1 MEVADMRMLRWMC
14 GVSRKDRI
22 RNEFIRGSDKVG
34 PYRRKMQECRLRW
47 FGHIER
53 SSEDYVGKRVRKLV
67 VKGRRKRGRPRLH
80 WKDKNIQFL
89 IECDFIFLE
98 KGDNQTY
105 WGIQLDQDL
114 LETIVSIYPEWFK
127 DCNFCISNMAEGN
140 THYKTE
146 NGKIIIPLYNTR
158 DMESPPKAIVDDA
171 SLQKAMNKNKESLK
185 VKLMLRRPLN
195 QLVEQGIMPS
205 LKTSPHFHEQRQKLE
220 RAKMGDILKNKI
232 QRRPDRQEL
241 IQQHILEDTK
251 IDPSLQDKQRQLKK
265 ARLADD
271 LNDRL
276 SHRPGPLELIKGN
289 ILQTDEKFAQAVKE
303 GQIPFKRT
311 CEGQT
316 QKHPPPRFLFEE
328 DSGSEGA
335 YSPPDATDQ
344 SQNRCGQN
352 YILMYNSRLTIDP
365 EKICSNCTMQAY
377 ETWER
382 VFLHCGP
389 PNAQKNQSSS
399 SPSSSSSSNAETSYE
414 LLLQQQQ
421 LFLQWQLEWQQ
432 KYPQIILP
440 ATQKSN
446 GDQGTVNGSIQIN
459 TPSSDQCINQESS
472 AIQSR
477 NISKLEDMKGIS
489 ENLHYFYANSHI
501 PSLEISGASTPMQDS
516 PESIDLKSYKED
528 ESINNNMCMSH
539 IPNHISGVS
548 SSLNREVNASSNKS
562 RKKSKSK
569 SQPKTRTIK
578 FHEYKGPPN
587 AQKNQSSSSPSSS
600 SSSNAET
607 SYELLLQQQQLFL
620 QWQLEWQ
627 QKYPQIILPATQ
639 KSNGDQGT
647 VNGSIQIN
655 TPSSDQCINQE
666 SSAIQSRNI
675 SKLEDMKVSDLKAE
689 LKKRNLPVSGSK
701 PQLIERLKPY
711 SDISNS
717 ALSSLS
723 DTVTPASSTNSLP
736 LTISS
741 IFLDTS
747 AATTA
752 PITTP
757 SSVTTTVVATT
768 SVTTVSGTP
777 SITNSQNESE
787 IFSPM
792 SVNTVPTKMNSNAVC
807 EDVKLGI
814 YKIPSVTQ
822 VVTSRPSSVAPMEVD
837 TSPSMIMEAMDINE
851 TASTPITNEEIVK
864 LQQKKIEELQRELQ
878 RMNNHRDLILKYYI
892 KQNYIGTDI
901 TFHISG
907 TSGITNVLPS
917 SQPSSAAVKANLAA
931 FLHNQHSLVPITNVS
946 ISSPVIS
953 QVATSQPVV
962 SIPARVLTAQPNV
975 DQIEYNSKQA
985 NMQPLSN
992 LIRNSSPSPKAADSY
1007 PNGIN
1012 HKRNSSLSGF
1022 NNMLASKQTE
1032 KEKLNESPFITKPPP
1047 DYNEATKQLVKS
1059 QQTTNSHFINQPSNR
1074 SGDEGIIKSQ
1084 AVDDVLEILIKN
1096 GELPPSA
1103 AQEPPLLNS
1112 IKTVKIPK
1120 SSSNISSSKTGYPS
1134 NGSQTTGSCNLQSI
1148 APSLVSGHVAMTS
1161 PPSTILGDQEN
1172 NANTPL
1178 DFDFHLDL
1186 DDIEIMELGG
1196 VLVGEGTGNSVSKL
1210 ESNQMQSVGNNEQ
1223 NMLEENGNPV
1233 VLSDNTV
1240 NMDVELSDW
1249 LDVMIPSTSAATTT
1263 SNICVSNNILQQNN
1277 NNNSYRNDPDPL
1289 LSTLAN
1295 NNDLHDLFSIEDL
1308 DFKTSPNDLNIHTWD
1323 KIDFAT

>member
-1 MEVADMRMLRWMC
+1 MMIYL
-14 GVSRKDRI
+14 
-22 RNEFIRGSDKVG
+22 
-34 PYRRKMQECRLRW
+34 
-47 FGHIER
+47 
-53 SSEDYVGKRVRKLV
+53 
-67 VKGRRKRGRPRLH
+67 
-80 WKDKNIQFL
+80 KNIRL
-89 IECDFIFLE
+89 IE

-344 SQNRCGQN
+344 SQNSIPSLEISGASTPMQDSPESVDLKPYKEDESINNNMCVSHIPNHISGVSSSLNREVN
-352 YILMYNSRLTIDP
+352 ASSNKSRKKSKSKSQPKTRTIKFH
-365 EKICSNCTMQAY
+365 EYK
-377 ETWER
+377 
-382 VFLHCGP
+382 GP

-399 SPSSSSSSNAETSYE
+399 SPSSSSSSTAETSYE

-477 NISKLEDMKGIS
+477 NI
-489 ENLHYFYANSHI
+489 F
-501 PSLEISGASTPMQDS
+501 
-516 PESIDLKSYKED
+516 
-528 ESINNNMCMSH
+528 
-539 IPNHISGVS
+539 
-548 SSLNREVNASSNKS
+548 
-562 RKKSKSK
+562 
-569 SQPKTRTIK
+569 
-578 FHEYKGPPN
+578 
-587 AQKNQSSSSPSSS
+587 
-600 SSSNAET
+600 
-607 SYELLLQQQQLFL
+607 
-620 QWQLEWQ
+620 
-627 QKYPQIILPATQ
+627 
-639 KSNGDQGT
+639 
-647 VNGSIQIN
+647 
-655 TPSSDQCINQE
+655 
-666 SSAIQSRNI
+666 
-675 SKLEDMKVSDLKAE
+675 KLEDMKVSDLKAE

-717 ALSSLS
+717 GLSSLS

-752 PITTP
+752 AITTP
-757 SSVTTTVVATT
+757 SSVTTTVIPTT
-768 SVTTVSGTP
+768 SVTTVTGTP
-777 SITNSQNESE
+777 SVTNSQNESE

-792 SVNTVPTKMNSNAVC
+792 SVNTLPTKMNPNAIC

-878 RMNNHRDLILKYYI
+878 RSQMQLQQHQNIYQQPQQIILSTPVNLQCHSTTDNNPTKSVNQGSIMDPKFLQRQLLQQHFQQKIQQQQQILQ
-892 KQNYIGTDI
+892 QNFQQKVHQQQYHQNPQQQIEQL
-901 TFHISG
+901 SQQQCLG
-907 TSGITNVLPS
+907 TSGIANVLPS

-962 SIPARVLTAQPNV
+962 SIPARVLTAQPNM

-992 LIRNSSPSPKAADSY
+992 LVRNSSPSPKAADSY

-1012 HKRNSSLSGF
+1012 HKRNSLSSF

-1032 KEKLNESPFITKPPP
+1032 KEKLNESSFITKPPP

-1059 QQTTNSHFINQPSNR
+1059 QQTTNSHFINQPRNR
-1074 SGDEGIIKSQ
+1074 SSDEGIIKSQ

-1134 NGSQTTGSCNLQSI
+1134 NGSQTMGSCNLQSI

-1161 PPSTILGDQEN
+1161 PPSTVLGDQEN

-1263 SNICVSNNILQQNN
+1263 SNVCVSNNILQQNN